1 MTVFTL
7 QEWNA
12 SSFMISVGLGRL
24 ASELKHRE
32 QCGMGQTESQLL
44 ETCGTVAPTL
54 IPHKTKFVS

>member
-1 MTVFTL
+1 MK
-7 QEWNA
+7 NA
-12 SSFMISVGLGRL
+12 SSFTISIGLGRIAL
-24 ASELKHRE
+24 ELKQRE